1 LGAGKPYPEEIDERL
16 EDWLAYQCAL
26 RSNAPG
32 QTRQILD
39 RLLAWRTPS
48 HARGVGEVIRALALK
63 ESGQTSEAQQLLRDW
78 LEDEPASEVAK
89 WGLEVLAGRFA
100 SLSPKRQNADSRVL
114 SAWLEAVRV
123 P

>member
-1 LGAGKPYPEEIDERL
+1 M
-16 EDWLAYQCAL
+16 
-26 RSNAPG
+26 
-32 QTRQILD
+32 LD

-48 HARGVGEVIRALALK
+48 HSRGVGEVIRALALK

-89 WGLEVLAGRFA
+89 WGLEVLAGRSA